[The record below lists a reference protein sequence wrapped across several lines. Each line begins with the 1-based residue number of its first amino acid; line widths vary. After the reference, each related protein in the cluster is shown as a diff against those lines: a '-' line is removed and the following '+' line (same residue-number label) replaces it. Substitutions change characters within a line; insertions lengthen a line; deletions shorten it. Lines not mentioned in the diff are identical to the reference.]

1 MSIGL
6 THEPDFV
13 PSFDLTL
20 IAGRRMGE
28 TDGTPLVVASAV
40 GADLSVW
47 RRTLARLVQD
57 RPVVTWDLRGL
68 HSSGMARS
76 NRLDAGA
83 HAEDGIAVTDSYE
96 IKRFHLA
103 GWSTGA
109 RIALEIAHRYPERV
123 ASLTLVCG
131 TDGYSLSGG
140 LRHLEITSVLP
151 MVTGVGKHFASYLG
165 AALRTLTS
173 RPELVG
179 LVRQSGLVGP
189 TADTTALVDMLR
201 SMAECDPKVLLA
213 TYEAVAGDSAPE
225 LLREIEPGTLLIAGE
240 RDPFTPL
247 RRMEQTAE
255 SVPTATLTVY
265 ERATH
270 YLPIEFPELLAK
282 DLNDFMTTAGKPDLA

>member
-1 MSIGL
+1 MSTGF
-6 THEPDFV
+6 THEPDLV

-20 IAGRRMGE
+20 IAGRRMGAA
-28 TDGTPLVVASAV
+28 GATPLVVAGAV

-47 RRTLARLVQD
+47 RQTFAGLIQD

-83 HAEDGIAVTDSYE
+83 HAEDGIAVTDSYGIE
-96 IKRFHLA
+96 RFHLA

-109 RIALEIAHRYPERV
+109 RIALELAHRYPERV

-131 TDGYSLSGG
+131 SDGYSLPGG
-140 LRHLEITSVLP
+140 LRHLEVMSVLP
-151 MVTGVGKHFASYLG
+151 TITGVAKHFASYLG
-165 AALRTLTS
+165 GLLRTLTS
-173 RPELVG
+173 RPELAG

-189 TADTTALVDMLR
+189 TADTAALVDMLR
-201 SMAECDPKVLLA
+201 SMADCDPKVLLS
-213 TYEAVAGDSAPE
+213 TYEAVAGDSAPQ
-225 LLREIEPGTLLIAGE
+225 LLKEIGAETLLIAGE

-247 RRMEQTAE
+247 RRMEEAAE
-255 SVPTATLTVY
+255 AIPAATLTVY

-270 YLPIEFPELLAK
+270 YLPIEFPELLAD
-282 DLNDFMTTAGKPDLA
+282 DLNDFMESFDQTFR

>member
-6 THEPDFV
+6 THEPDLV

-20 IAGRRMGE
+20 IAGRRMGANAA
-28 TDGTPLVVASAV
+28 TPLVVAGAV

-57 RPVVTWDLRGL
+57 RPVITWDLRGL
-68 HSSGMARS
+68 HSSGVARS

-96 IKRFHLA
+96 VDRFHLA

-123 ASLTLVCG
+123 ASLMLVCG

-151 MVTGVGKHFASYLG
+151 TVTGVAKHFASYLG
-165 AALRTLTS
+165 GVLRTVTS
-173 RPELVG
+173 RPELAG

-189 TADTTALVDMLR
+189 TADTAALVDMLR
-201 SMAECDPKVLLA
+201 SMADCDPQVLLA

-225 LLREIEPGTLLIAGE
+225 LLKEIEPATLLIAGE

-247 RRMEQTAE
+247 RRMEEAAE
-255 SVPTATLTVY
+255 SIPAATLTVY

-270 YLPIEFPELLAK
+270 YLPIEFPDLLAE
-282 DLNDFMTTAGKPDLA
+282 DLNDFMESADQSELA